1 MQVSVENTG
10 ALERKMRIEV
20 PEGKI
25 AGEVMN
31 RLQSLTRTTR
41 IQGFRPGKAP
51 LKIVQNRFGT
61 KVRQEVIGEIVK
73 SSLYEAITKEKLQ
86 PAGPP
91 QIDHI
96 DDGKGTDLVFTAT
109 FEIYPDITLTSI
121 EKLELKR
128 PVCDIDDEAVE
139 KMIEVLRKQRRDL
152 KPVERKAAMGDVLKV
167 DFKGSVDGEEFEGGN
182 AEDYEIELGAKRFIA
197 GFEEGLVGSKAG
209 DEATLK
215 LKFPD
220 DYRNEVLKGKPVE
233 FHVHVKEVKETVL
246 PELTD
251 KLFASLGVHEG
262 GLEAFREE
270 IQRNLEREVE
280 MTTRKQMKDEVMDAL
295 HSANTIELPQIL
307 VDSEARRIQQQLQE
321 NLRHQGLDPGAIQ
334 SAELTMFKD
343 EAQKR
348 VALQLI
354 FAEIVKQNSMKVD
367 PAKVREMIEKMA
379 SGYEDPSAVINW
391 YYSDQKNL
399 AEVEALALED
409 DIVDW
414 VMNHAQI
421 EDESCTFDELMNKR
435 QTEAV

>member
-1 MQVSVENTG
+1 
-10 ALERKMRIEV
+10 
-20 PEGKI
+20 
-25 AGEVMN
+25 
-31 RLQSLTRTTR
+31 
-41 IQGFRPGKAP
+41 
-51 LKIVQNRFGT
+51 
-61 KVRQEVIGEIVK
+61 EVIGEIVK

-251 KLFASLGVHEG
+251 ELFASLGVHEG

-280 MTTRKQMKDEVMDAL
+280 MATKKQMKDEVMDAL

-399 AEVEALALED
+399 AEVEALVLED

-414 VMNHAQI
+414 VMDHAQI